1 MMDRGQTQR
10 SGAMDV
16 AQGQAYPEFE
26 LHGIPGE
33 EEAYRAGGAGG
44 FRIAAHALGAVL
56 SLAVIGFGGYWGY
69 KQIMRD
75 VNGIPVVR
83 ALDGPVRIAPENP
96 GGQVADH
103 AGLAVNDVQAV
114 GTASEPEA
122 RLVLAPPP
130 VDLTDEDL
138 PVAQLEAP
146 EGTVLGNAAEAAD
159 AELLPQDVTPET
171 AALTQELPEDDPVA
185 RALALAE
192 ASTAGQ
198 RPLGE
203 TEITSP
209 AATEAGTETASASTS
224 LLEEAAQEAV
234 ETEAAEQAV
243 VTGPGIKISPR
254 PTPRPSRRTTTT
266 ATTAN
271 ATASAVEAA
280 LAEAMGTTVTLRP
293 AVMEASAVPAGT
305 RMVQLGAF
313 DSAAEAQTGWERISG
328 RFDGLMADKTQVVV
342 EAKAG
347 GRSFWRL
354 RAMGFEDLS
363 DARRF
368 CAALVAERA
377 DCIPVIS
384 K

>member
-1 MMDRGQTQR
+1 MTQ
-10 SGAMDV
+10 GHTH
-16 AQGQAYPEFE
+16 PEFE

-33 EEAYRAGGAGG
+33 EDAYRAGGAGG
-44 FRIAAHALGAVL
+44 FRIAAHALGALL

-75 VNGIPVVR
+75 VNGVPVVR
-83 ALDGPVRIAPENP
+83 ALDGPIRIAPENP

-122 RLVLAPPP
+122 RLTLAPAP
-130 VDLTDEDL
+130 VELAEEDL
-138 PVAQLEAP
+138 PVAQLDPVVE
-146 EGTVLGNAAEAAD
+146 TVLGNAAEAAD
-159 AELLPQDVTPET
+159 AEILPPE
-171 AALTQELPEDDPVA
+171 AKPEMASLSQELPEEDPVA
-185 RALALAE
+185 LALKLAE
-192 ASTAGQ
+192 TATAGA

-203 TEITSP
+203 TELSDP
-209 AATEAGTETASASTS
+209 VAEAGTEMASASTKP
-224 LLEEAAQEAV
+224 LEEVAQDASG
-234 ETEAAEQAV
+234 ETESV
-243 VTGPGIKISPR
+243 VTGPGVKISPR
-254 PTPRPSRRTTTT
+254 PAPRPSRRTASVPS
-266 ATTAN
+266 ATPVS
-271 ATASAVEAA
+271 ATSAAVEAA
-280 LAEAMGTTVTLRP
+280 LAEAMGTSASTGTSARP
-293 AVMEASAVPAGT
+293 AVLEASAVPTGT

-313 DSAAEAQTGWERISG
+313 DSDAEARAAWDKISG
-328 RFDGLMADKTQVVV
+328 RFDGLMADKTQVVL